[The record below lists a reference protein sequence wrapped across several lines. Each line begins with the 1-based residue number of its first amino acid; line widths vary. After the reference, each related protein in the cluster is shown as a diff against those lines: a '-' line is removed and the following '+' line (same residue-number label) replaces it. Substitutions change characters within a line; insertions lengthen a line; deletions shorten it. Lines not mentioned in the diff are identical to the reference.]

1 MAIRWTLLRRVGS
14 TVAVLALLA
23 VAAPAQATP
32 DDSGGV
38 LTSIFHV
45 GAEQTGAR

>member
-32 DDSGGV
+32 DDSNSV
-38 LTSIFHV
+38 LMRYTH
-45 GAEQTGAR
+45 AT